1 MNVYGVVEKYM
12 LERCDR
18 EPVGRFGAE
27 VTYNIL
33 TPPPHTHTPSPS
45 PNKAMSVSQT
55 TRVDDPR
62 QLTKYQIQV

>member
-18 EPVGRFGAE
+18 EPVDRFGAE
-27 VTYNIL
+27 VTHNIL
-33 TPPPHTHTPSPS
+33 TPPPSPP